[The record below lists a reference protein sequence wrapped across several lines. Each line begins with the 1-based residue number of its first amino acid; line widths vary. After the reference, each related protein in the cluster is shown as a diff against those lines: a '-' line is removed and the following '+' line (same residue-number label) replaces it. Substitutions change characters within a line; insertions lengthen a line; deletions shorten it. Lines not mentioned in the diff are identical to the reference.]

1 VCPGPVVEHTCMQV
15 PAFQLVRTI
24 RAPSPRSKS
33 PQIPVPLTFC
43 SAEVCSSSA
52 TTESCTF
59 LGVKQLPFKDIMRH
73 AIPAMFHVI
82 LSNAELT
89 IEAREVR
96 EHAHEDAVIPD

>member
-1 VCPGPVVEHTCMQV
+1 
-15 PAFQLVRTI
+15 
-24 RAPSPRSKS
+24 
-33 PQIPVPLTFC
+33 
-43 SAEVCSSSA
+43 
-52 TTESCTF
+52 
-59 LGVKQLPFKDIMRH
+59 MRH

>member
-1 VCPGPVVEHTCMQV
+1 VPRPRRGTYLYAGPGLPACENYPSTLPQKQV
-15 PAFQLVRTI
+15 SPD
-24 RAPSPRSKS
+24 PSPTH
-33 PQIPVPLTFC
+33 LL
-43 SAEVCSSSA
+43 
-52 TTESCTF
+52 
-59 LGVKQLPFKDIMRH
+59 LGKDIMRH